1 MDAPDA
7 IKHSYERANLVELLR
22 DALPNTFSGDNPL
35 SIKDLAPLDHFHS
48 RGIQATKELANALTI
63 TPESKILDIGSGLG
77 GPARYL
83 AATFGCHV
91 DGIDLTQS
99 YVDAAKYLSERV
111 GLSQRVTFQCAN
123 ALALPY
129 DDCSFDIVWTQHV
142 AMNIQNKNQ
151 LYSEIFRVLKP
162 RGQFAFYDVVAGV
175 GSVYFPVPW
184 SDGPETSFLLTPDAM
199 RSVLIERGFK
209 VLSWIDRT
217 EEGVAWFS
225 DFQKKQSQNVGATP
239 KLGLSLVVGPDFG
252 TRAANIGRSLD
263 ERKVGLLEGVLVKEA

>member
-1 MDAPDA
+1 MDAHDA

-22 DALPNTFSGDNPL
+22 DALLNTVSGDNPL

-63 TPESKILDIGSGLG
+63 TSESKILDIGSGLG

-99 YVDAAKYLSERV
+99 YVDAAKYLSELV
-111 GLSQRVTFQCAN
+111 GLSQRVSFQCAN

-162 RGQFAFYDVVAGV
+162 GGQFAFYDVVAGV

-217 EEGVAWFS
+217 DEGVAWFS